1 MRKFV
6 LVCLI
11 LFGAGYLIKDF
22 VVSGRFEKF
31 MDTHPNEHINP
42 AVDYYWAVLANL
54 ANRYTPAKYHAL
66 RVMEKYPDS
75 PYAPKAWADIIDMLF
90 DEENRPRVMEEGNK
104 FLEKYPD
111 HPRAEIIRKRIIVL
125 EHGY

>member
-6 LVCLI
+6 LACILI
-11 LFGAGYLIKDF
+11 FGAGYFVKDF
-22 VVSGRFEKF
+22 VVSGKFERF
-31 MDTHPNEHINP
+31 MDTHPNARINP

-54 ANRYTPAKYHAL
+54 SKHSAAVKYHAA

-75 PYAPKAWADIIDMLF
+75 PYAPRAWAEVINLLYDAGNKPAML
-90 DEENRPRVMEEGNK
+90 DEGNK

-111 HPRAEIIRKRIIVL
+111 HPAAEKIRKKVAFL
-125 EHGY
+125 DHGC